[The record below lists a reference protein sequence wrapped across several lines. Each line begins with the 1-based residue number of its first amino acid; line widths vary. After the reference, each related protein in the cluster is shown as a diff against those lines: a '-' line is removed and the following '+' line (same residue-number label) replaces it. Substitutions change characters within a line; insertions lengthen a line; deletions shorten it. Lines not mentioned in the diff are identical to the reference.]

1 VKRGAVGMVSTAA
14 FASGFA
20 LGLIVWSSQT
30 HRYRRNL
37 FSSHPWRRLAALGY
51 MRGQPSERNVRV
63 LRDYVNWESHPGLK
77 RRGTVLLRRM
87 ENSIS

>member
-1 VKRGAVGMVSTAA
+1 MKRGAFGLAATAG
-14 FASGFA
+14 FASGVT

-63 LRDYVNWESHPGLK
+63 LRDYVNWESHPGLRK
-77 RRGTVLLRRM
+77 RGTVLLRRM
-87 ENSIS
+87 ENSLS